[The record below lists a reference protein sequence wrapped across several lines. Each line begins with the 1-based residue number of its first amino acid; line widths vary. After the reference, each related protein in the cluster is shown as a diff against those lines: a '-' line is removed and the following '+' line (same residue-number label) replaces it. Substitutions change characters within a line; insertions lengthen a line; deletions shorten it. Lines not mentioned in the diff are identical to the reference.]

1 MELKK
6 LNKGIRTL
14 WIIEGA
20 AAFAVLLAAIITAI
34 VLTAETAAFIPLLV
48 IGIISILLLTFLLL
62 ILPALSYKC
71 FSYGYDDRRVYINKG
86 VIFKHR
92 ITIPVCQIQNLDIS
106 EGPLMML
113 FKVSSVIISTAGSMY
128 TVTGIEKQAARDM
141 ASELEA
147 MLEERIEAM
156 RDE

>member
-6 LNKGIRTL
+6 LDKGIRTL
-14 WIIEGA
+14 WFIEGA
-20 AAFAVLLAAIITAI
+20 AAFLLLLAALITALA
-34 VLTAETAAFIPLLV
+34 LTPGTSAFVPLLIV
-48 IGIISILLLTFLLL
+48 GIISILLLAFLLL
-62 ILPALSYKC
+62 ILPILSYRC
-71 FSYGYDDRRVYINKG
+71 FSYGYDDKRVYINKG

-92 ITIPVCQIQNLDIS
+92 ITIPVCQIQNLDIA

-128 TVTGIEKQAARDM
+128 TVTGIEKQTARDM
-141 ASELEA
+141 ANELEA
-147 MLEERIEAM
+147 LLEERIEAM